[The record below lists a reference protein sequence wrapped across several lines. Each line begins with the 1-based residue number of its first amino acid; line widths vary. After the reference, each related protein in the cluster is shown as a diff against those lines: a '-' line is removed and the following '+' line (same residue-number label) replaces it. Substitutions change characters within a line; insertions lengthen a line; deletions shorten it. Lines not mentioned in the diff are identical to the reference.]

1 MTPKTYQIYV
11 EKDVDILNAQGLLNL
26 KRAGWTA
33 LTTDY
38 LNPTIVTVYNWFEV
52 ECDDIKEYKQF
63 VNSIDQSIRIISSAP
78 IE

>member
-1 MTPKTYQIYV
+1 MTPKTYLICV

-26 KRAGWTA
+26 KRAGWIA
-33 LTTDY
+33 VTTDY
-38 LNPTIVTVYNWFEV
+38 LNPTIVTMYHWFEV